1 MSSGYDTISS
11 GSDEEHLIEEK
22 KQQALEQNA
31 RQENI
36 KESQTAALKMLSKFK
51 DLHSFNKQNKFS
63 EKVKKDNKRIIS
75 IDSLGYNNIEISVA
89 EQSLDD

>member
-1 MSSGYDTISS
+1 
-11 GSDEEHLIEEK
+11 
-22 KQQALEQNA
+22 
-31 RQENI
+31 
-36 KESQTAALKMLSKFK
+36 MLSKFK